1 MMNSETKISL
11 AWGVGI
17 VVLALGLSSARS
29 AGHVDHDTVTRI
41 VLGATGLMVAW
52 FGNMMPKRFVPS
64 ALARKVHRVGGWS
77 LVISGLIYAAAFGF
91 APIQTAVY
99 IGGGAVLAGLA
110 ITFGYCQSVRAK
122 AGAA

>member
-29 AGHVDHDTVTRI
+29 AGHVDHDTVMRI

-77 LVISGLIYAAAFGF
+77 MAVSGLIYAGAF
-91 APIQTAVY
+91 ATLPIQTAVFV
-99 IGGGAVLAGLA
+99 GGGAVLAGLA
-110 ITFGYCQSVRAK
+110 LTLGYCQSLRTRAR
-122 AGAA
+122 A

>member
-1 MMNSETKISL
+1 MNSETKISL

-29 AGHVDHDTVTRI
+29 AGHVDHDTVMRI

-64 ALARKVHRVGGWS
+64 ALARKVRRVGGWS
-77 LVISGLIYAAAFGF
+77 MAVSGLIYAAAF
-91 APIQTAVY
+91 ATLPIQTAVFV
-99 IGGGAVLAGLA
+99 GGGAVLAGLA
-110 ITFGYCQSVRAK
+110 LTLGYCQSLRTRAR
-122 AGAA
+122 A

>member
-29 AGHVDHDTVTRI
+29 AGHIEPDTVTRI
-41 VLGATGLMVAW
+41 VLGAIGLMVAW

-64 ALARKVHRVGGWS
+64 ELARKVHRVGGWS
-77 LVISGLIYAAAFGF
+77 LVISGLIYAGAF
-91 APIQTAVY
+91 AVLPIQTAVFV
-99 IGGGAVLAGLA
+99 GGGAVVAGLA
-110 ITFGYCQSVRAK
+110 LTIGYCQSLRTKARA
-122 AGAA
+122 

>member
-1 MMNSETKISL
+1 MMNSETKVSL

-29 AGHVDHDTVTRI
+29 AGVVDQDTVTRI

-64 ALARKVHRVGGWS
+64 ELARKVHRVGGWS
-77 LVISGLIYAAAFGF
+77 LAVSGLIYAGAF
-91 APIQTAVY
+91 AVLPIQTAVFV
-99 IGGGAVLAGLA
+99 GGGAVVAGLA
-110 ITFGYCQSVRAK
+110 ITIGYCQSLRTKARA
-122 AGAA
+122 

>member
-1 MMNSETKISL
+1 MMNSETRISL

-41 VLGATGLMVAW
+41 VLGATGLMIAW
-52 FGNMMPKRFVPS
+52 FGNMMPKRFVPN

-77 LVISGLIYAAAFGF
+77 MAVSGLIYAGAF
-91 APIQTAVY
+91 AVLPIQTAVFV
-99 IGGGAVLAGLA
+99 GDGAVAAGLA
-110 ITFGYCQSVRAK
+110 LTLGYCQSLRTRAR
-122 AGAA
+122 A

>member
-77 LVISGLIYAAAFGF
+77 MAVSGLIYAAAF
-91 APIQTAVY
+91 AALPIQTAVFV
-99 IGGGAVLAGLA
+99 GGGAVLAGLA
-110 ITFGYCQSVRAK
+110 LTLGYCQSLRTRAR
-122 AGAA
+122 A

>member
-1 MMNSETKISL
+1 M
-11 AWGVGI
+11 

-29 AGHVDHDTVTRI
+29 AGHVDHDTVTRM

-77 LVISGLIYAAAFGF
+77 LVISGLIYAGAF
-91 APIQTAVY
+91 ALLPVQTAVFV
-99 IGGGAVLAGLA
+99 GGGAIVAGLA
-110 ITFGYCQSVRAK
+110 ITIGYCQSVRTK
-122 AGAA
+122 ARA

>member
-1 MMNSETKISL
+1 MMNSETRISL

-41 VLGATGLMVAW
+41 VLGATGLMIAW
-52 FGNMMPKRFVPS
+52 FGNMMPKRFVPN

-77 LVISGLIYAAAFGF
+77 MAVSGLIYAGAF
-91 APIQTAVY
+91 AVLPIQTAVFV
-99 IGGGAVLAGLA
+99 GGGAVVAGLA
-110 ITFGYCQSVRAK
+110 ITIGYCQSLRTRAR
-122 AGAA
+122 A

>member
-29 AGHVDHDTVTRI
+29 AGQIDHDTVTRI

-64 ALARKVHRVGGWS
+64 ELARKVHRVGGWS
-77 LVISGLIYAAAFGF
+77 LVISGLIYAGAF
-91 APIQTAVY
+91 AVLPIQTAVFV
-99 IGGGAVLAGLA
+99 GGGAVVAGLV
-110 ITFGYCQSVRAK
+110 ITIGYCQSLRTKARA
-122 AGAA
+122 

>member
-29 AGHVDHDTVTRI
+29 AGHIDHDTVTRI
-41 VLGATGLMVAW
+41 VLGAIGLMVAW

-64 ALARKVHRVGGWS
+64 ALVRKVHRVGGWS
-77 LVISGLIYAAAFGF
+77 LVISGLIYAAAF
-91 APIQTAVY
+91 AVLPIQTAVFV
-99 IGGGAVLAGLA
+99 GGGAVVAGLA
-110 ITFGYCQSVRAK
+110 ITIGYCQSLRTKARA
-122 AGAA
+122 

>member
-1 MMNSETKISL
+1 MMNSDTRISL

-52 FGNMMPKRFVPS
+52 FGNMMPKRFVPN

-77 LVISGLIYAAAFGF
+77 MAVSGLIYAGAF
-91 APIQTAVY
+91 AMLPIQTAVFV
-99 IGGGAVLAGLA
+99 GGGAVAAGLA
-110 ITFGYCQSVRAK
+110 LTLGYCQSLRTRAR
-122 AGAA
+122 A

>member
-1 MMNSETKISL
+1 MNSETKISL

-77 LVISGLIYAAAFGF
+77 LVLSGLIYAGAFVF
-91 APIQTAVY
+91 LPVQTAVFV
-99 IGGGAVLAGLA
+99 GGGAIVAGLA
-110 ITFGYCQSVRAK
+110 ITIGYCQSVRTK
-122 AGAA
+122 ARA

>member
-1 MMNSETKISL
+1 MMNSETKVSL

-29 AGHVDHDTVTRI
+29 AGVVDHDTVTRI

-64 ALARKVHRVGGWS
+64 ELARKVHRVGGWS
-77 LVISGLIYAAAFGF
+77 MAVSGLIYAAAF
-91 APIQTAVY
+91 AILPIQTAVFV
-99 IGGGAVLAGLA
+99 GGGAVVAGLA
-110 ITFGYCQSVRAK
+110 ITLGYCQSLRTKARA
-122 AGAA
+122 

>member
-1 MMNSETKISL
+1 MMNSETRISL

-41 VLGATGLMVAW
+41 VLGATGLMIAW
-52 FGNMMPKRFVPS
+52 FGNMMPKRFVPN

-77 LVISGLIYAAAFGF
+77 MAVSGLIYAGAF
-91 APIQTAVY
+91 AVLPIQTAVFV
-99 IGGGAVLAGLA
+99 GGGAVAAGLA
-110 ITFGYCQSVRAK
+110 LTLGYCQSLRTRAR
-122 AGAA
+122 A

>member
-1 MMNSETKISL
+1 MMNSETRISL

-41 VLGATGLMVAW
+41 VLGATGLMIAW
-52 FGNMMPKRFVPS
+52 FGNMMPKRFVPN

-77 LVISGLIYAAAFGF
+77 MAASGLIYAGAF
-91 APIQTAVY
+91 AVLPIQTAVFV
-99 IGGGAVLAGLA
+99 GGGAVAAGLA
-110 ITFGYCQSVRAK
+110 LTLGYCQSLRTRAR
-122 AGAA
+122 A

>member
-29 AGHVDHDTVTRI
+29 AWHVDHDTVTRI

-77 LVISGLIYAAAFGF
+77 MAVSGLIYAAAF
-91 APIQTAVY
+91 ATLPIQTAVFV
-99 IGGGAVLAGLA
+99 GGGAVLAGLA
-110 ITFGYCQSVRAK
+110 LTLGYCQSLRTRAR
-122 AGAA
+122 A